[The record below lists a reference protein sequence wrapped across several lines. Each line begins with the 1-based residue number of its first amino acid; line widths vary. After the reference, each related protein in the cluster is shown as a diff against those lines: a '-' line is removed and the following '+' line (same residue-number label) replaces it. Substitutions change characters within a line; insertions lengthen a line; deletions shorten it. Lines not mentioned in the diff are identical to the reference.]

1 MNIIK
6 NQTPEQ
12 KARDIIDKKLE
23 QAGWSVQDRDKVD
36 WNKSLGIAIREYP
49 TEEGE
54 PADYAL
60 FLDRKP
66 VGIIEAKRDS
76 EGHKIT
82 TVEEQSAK
90 YAENPLKFLDNK
102 PLFFRYE
109 ATSVL
114 TRYTDIRDP
123 KSRSRE
129 VFSFH
134 QPKTLKDR
142 VNESKTL
149 RGHLQD
155 LPLLSPPED
164 YFRDCQIKAIENLE
178 KSFKENRPRALIQM
192 ATGSGKTFTAI
203 TAIYRLLKFARA
215 KKILFLVDTKN
226 LGEQAEQEFLNY
238 TPTDDN
244 RKFTELYGVTRLK
257 SKYIPTD
264 SSVYISTIQRL
275 YSILKSEDLDESLE
289 ETNPNEPSFNIK
301 PPSEVVY
308 NPEIPIEFFDFIIID
323 ECHRS
328 IYNLWRQVLDYFDA
342 FLIGLTATPNK
353 RTFGFFNENLV
364 SEYSHI
370 EAIADGVNVGFDTYI
385 IETKI
390 SKQGETIEAK
400 EYVDKR
406 DRLTRKTRWGQV
418 DEDIEYRPTELDKKI
433 VNPSQIR
440 NIIKTFKNKLPEIFP
455 HREEVPKTLIF
466 AKTNSHAEDIINIA
480 REEFAEDNDFCK
492 KITYQSTEDPKSL
505 LAQFRNDYNPRIA
518 VTVDMIATGTD
529 VKPLECLIFMR
540 DVRSKNYYE
549 QMLGRG
555 TRTFGKDDLQK
566 VSPSSI
572 TQKTHFVVI
581 DAVGVSQ
588 SNKTE
593 MKSLERK
600 RYISTKDLLDA
611 VLMGNKE
618 EGIYSSLAS
627 RLSRFDKNLTPSE
640 RQGFKKLSSG
650 KEPKDYIR
658 VLLNVHEPDVIE
670 GKARE
675 RFNLKKEAE
684 PTEEQKKEVQETLF
698 KETQS
703 MFNGALNTFIVKA
716 QQSHEQIIDTV
727 NPDRVDYAG
736 WSKEKRKSYETLVQD
751 FEDFIKENKDEIT
764 ALSIFYNEPHRRK
777 EITYSMVNEIYEKLK
792 ADKPNLHPIRIY
804 KACSFIDGKP
814 LQNPISQLTAIVSL
828 IRRICKIDSELTI
841 YSQTV
846 DKNFKNW
853 IFKKHEGNKEKFTDE
868 QMRWLRMIKDH
879 IASSFHIEED
889 DFSRAPFDAEGG
901 LGKMYQLFGTQMN
914 EIIQEIN
921 EALSL

>member
-1 MNIIK
+1 MT

-12 KARDIIDKKLE
+12 KARDVIDQKLE
-23 QAGWSVQDRDKVD
+23 EAGWSVQDKDKVD
-36 WNKSLGIAIREYP
+36 WSKSLGIAIREYP
-49 TEEGE
+49 TQEGK

-60 FLDRKP
+60 FVDQTP
-66 VGIIEAKRDS
+66 VGIIEAKKDS

-82 TVEEQSAK
+82 TVEEQSAQ
-90 YAENPLKFLDNK
+90 YADNPLKSLDNK

-109 ATSVL
+109 ATGIL

-123 KSRSRE
+123 KPRSRE
-129 VFSFH
+129 IFSFH
-134 QPKTLKDR
+134 KPETLKDR
-142 VNESKTL
+142 IDEDKTL
-149 RGHLQD
+149 RRRLKED
-155 LPLLSPPED
+155 LPIFYHPAD
-164 YFRDCQIKAIENLE
+164 YFRDCQIKAIANLE
-178 KSFKENRPRALIQM
+178 KSFRESRPRALIQM

-203 TAIYRLLKFARA
+203 TAIYRLIKFAKA

-226 LGEQAEQEFLNY
+226 LGEQAEQEFSNY
-238 TPTDDN
+238 TPLDSN
-244 RKFTELYGVTRLK
+244 RKFTELYGVTRLQ
-257 SKYIPTD
+257 SKYIPKD

-275 YSILKSEDLDESLE
+275 YSILKSEELDESLE
-289 ETNPNEPSFNIK
+289 ETNPNESSFTIK
-301 PPSEVVY
+301 PTSEVTY
-308 NPEIPIEFFDFIIID
+308 NPEVPIEFFDFIIID

-328 IYNLWRQVLDYFDA
+328 IYNLWKQVFDYFDA
-342 FLIGLTATPNK
+342 FLIGLTATPDK
-353 RTFGFFNENLV
+353 RTFGFFNENVV
-364 SEYSHI
+364 SEYSHS

-390 SKQGETIEAK
+390 SKQGEKIEAK

-406 DRLTRKTRWGQV
+406 DRLTRKTRWEQI
-418 DEDIEYRPTELDKKI
+418 DEELEYKPTELDRKV

-466 AKTNSHAEDIINIA
+466 AKTDSHADDIINIV
-480 REEFAEDNDFCK
+480 REEFGESNNFCK
-492 KITYQSTEDPKSL
+492 KITYQSTENPKSL
-505 LAQFRNDYNPRIA
+505 LSQFRNEYYPRIA

-540 DVRSKNYYE
+540 DVRSKNYFA

-555 TRTFGKDDLQK
+555 TRTIGNDDLQK
-566 VSPSSI
+566 VSSSSMV
-572 TQKTHFVVI
+572 QKTHFVVI
-581 DAVGVSQ
+581 DAVGVSE
-588 SNKTE
+588 SNKIE
-593 MKSLERK
+593 MKPLERK
-600 RYISTKDLLDA
+600 RHTSTKELLNA

-618 EGIYSSLAS
+618 EEVYSSLAG
-627 RLSRFDKNLTPSE
+627 RLSRFEKNITPAE
-640 RQGFKKLSSG
+640 EQEFKKLSSDR
-650 KEPKDYIR
+650 EVKDYIKS
-658 VLLNVHEPDVIE
+658 LLNAHDPDLIE
-670 GKARE
+670 DKARE
-675 RFNLKKEAE
+675 KFNLEKEKE
-684 PTEEQKKEVQETLF
+684 PSEKQKQEIQKTLL
-698 KETQS
+698 KETQA
-703 MFNGALNTFIVKA
+703 MFNGALNTFIVKT
-716 QQSHEQIIDTV
+716 QQLHEQIIDTV
-727 NPDRVDYAG
+727 NPDQVDYAG
-736 WSKEKRKSYETLVQD
+736 WSKGQRKSYEALVQD

-777 EITYSMVNEIYEKLK
+777 EITYSMINEVYEKLK
-792 ADKPNLHPIRIY
+792 TNKPSLSPIRVYEAYSKIEEQ
-804 KACSFIDGKP
+804 P

-868 QMRWLRMIKDH
+868 QMKWLRMIKDH

-901 LGKMYQLFGTQMN
+901 LGKMYQLFGNGTHKVLK
-914 EIIQEIN
+914 EIN